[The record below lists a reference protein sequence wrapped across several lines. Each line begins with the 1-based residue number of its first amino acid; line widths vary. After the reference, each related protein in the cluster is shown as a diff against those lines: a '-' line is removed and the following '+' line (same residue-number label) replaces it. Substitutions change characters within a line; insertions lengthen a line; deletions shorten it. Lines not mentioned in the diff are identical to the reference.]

1 MEHVTTDLTRL
12 DFRVGVA
19 KHIHAEGF
27 TIDTEGKDT
36 WKHARAGAKV
46 VIGVSPSELAII
58 KKTSSETKFAHIIRE
73 FDDLGLD
80 VVLLE
85 GFSTASRNWSGI
97 PKVVAAKNQSDLA
110 MTLARTRPPVL
121 AITGQIAHN
130 AKKTRNSRTPFLDI
144 NKDGPILTSMIRRLV
159 RPNEM
164 RESLRK
170 AAVKHGDACIG
181 LAIGLRAAHLASSA
195 FGLNGPPPRVI
206 EFGAKQ
212 CIADG
217 INSIYPKSTIK
228 VQDARTDSI
237 VFQSTIARLSLKLIP
252 KRKTRFTRASQVL
265 NAPDE
270 KIFESVKFSN

>member
-1 MEHVTTDLTRL
+1 MEYVTTGLTRL
-12 DFRVGVA
+12 GYRVGVA

-36 WKHARAGAKV
+36 WRHARAGARV
-46 VIGVSPSELAII
+46 VIGVSPNELAVI
-58 KKTSSETKFAHIIRE
+58 KKTSSETEFQQVVRE
-73 FDDLGLD
+73 FTGLELD

-97 PKVVAAKNQSDLA
+97 PKVVAAKNKSDLA

-121 AITGQIAHN
+121 AVTGQIAYN
-130 AKKTRNSRTPFLDI
+130 VKEVRGSRTRFLDI
-144 NKDGPILTSMIRRLV
+144 KKDGPILTSMIRRLI

-164 RESLRK
+164 RESLRR

-181 LAIGLRAAHLASSA
+181 LAIGIRAAHLASSA
-195 FGLNGPPPRVI
+195 FGLSEPPPRVI

-237 VFQSTIARLSLKLIP
+237 VLQSTIARLSLKLIP
-252 KRKTRFTRASQVL
+252 KRKTRFTRAGQVL
-265 NAPDE
+265 DAPDE
-270 KIFESVKFSN
+270 KIFESVKFST

>member
-181 LAIGLRAAHLASSA
+181 LAIGIRAAHLASSA
-195 FGLNGPPPRVI
+195 FGLNEPPPRVI

-228 VQDARTDSI
+228 VQDVRTDSI
-237 VFQSTIARLSLKLIP
+237 VLQSTIARLSLKLIP
-252 KRKTRFTRASQVL
+252 KRKARFTRASQVL